1 MQAWLLYAVGCLAAW
16 GLWGF
21 VLKLAY
27 RGLSWAEVYLLS
39 TTSSFALAVTVYTIL
54 TRGGLRVA
62 WGRSAALAALAG
74 VLGGLGYV
82 LFVKALESGKASV
95 VIPLTALYP
104 AVTVV
109 LAALLL
115 GEELGLLKLLG
126 IALAVI
132 AVLLLS
138 I

>member
-1 MQAWLLYAVGCLAAW
+1 MQAWLLYAAGCLAAW

-27 RGLSWAEVYLLS
+27 RGLSWAEVYPVVDHLLLCPS
-39 TTSSFALAVTVYTIL
+39 RGCVHHPRPGRA
-54 TRGGLRVA
+54 TRSV
-62 WGRSAALAALAG
+62 GRSAALAALAG
-74 VLGGLGYV
+74 VLGGLGYI

-115 GEELGLLKLLG
+115 G
-126 IALAVI
+126 A
-132 AVLLLS
+132 
-138 I
+138 